1 MEWIRAIRN
10 KPFRAFKEK
19 PRRRGSGGAIVAP
32 ARAGWRNRH
41 SSFGDENRPLVRQSC
56 SWGHHGIWIPDGE
69 GAAQRR
75 RHEKNKNQHRCSAD
89 SCAVHTA
96 RWSCWHQGSEIICCC
111 RSGIGLEGK
120 DSMIGW
126 WLVHEGCMI
135 NGSTHIFSFF
145 KRKRNDNEGFDDV
158 YYIVVLAP

>member
-1 MEWIRAIRN
+1 MW
-10 KPFRAFKEK
+10 
-19 PRRRGSGGAIVAP
+19 RRLG
-32 ARAGWRNRH
+32 
-41 SSFGDENRPLVRQSC
+41 
-56 SWGHHGIWIPDGE
+56 PDG
-69 GAAQRR
+69 GTSILLLGTKTVPLCDRAAAGGTTGFESRTAKAPPR
-75 RHEKNKNQHRCSAD
+75 DDVTRKKKNQHRCSAD

-96 RWSCWHQGSEIICCC
+96 RWSCWHQGSEILCCC